1 MWILLKNEFN
11 YSLVK
16 IEKYKKDFYMYKMV
30 TVRTLKS
37 FARLSFPLYAQVCLC
52 FRYSRFAENYHIL
65 FFHSECL
72 QCFNKDYLILN

>member
-16 IEKYKKDFYMYKMV
+16 IEKYKKDFYKMV

-37 FARLSFPLYAQVCLC
+37 FAMKTFVSSACPGLPL
-52 FRYSRFAENYHIL
+52 FSL
-65 FFHSECL
+65 F
-72 QCFNKDYLILN
+72 KVR

>member
-16 IEKYKKDFYMYKMV
+16 IEKYKKDFYKMV

-37 FARLSFPLYAQVCLC
+37 FAMKTFVSSVCPGLPLFSLFKVRRKLSYFIFP
-52 FRYSRFAENYHIL
+52 F
-65 FFHSECL
+65 
-72 QCFNKDYLILN
+72 

>member
-16 IEKYKKDFYMYKMV
+16 IEKYKKDFYKMV

-37 FARLSFPLYAQVCLC
+37 FAMKTFVSCVCPGLPL
-52 FRYSRFAENYHIL
+52 FSL
-65 FFHSECL
+65 F
-72 QCFNKDYLILN
+72 KVR

>member
-16 IEKYKKDFYMYKMV
+16 IEKYKKDFYKMV

-37 FARLSFPLYAQVCLC
+37 FAMKTFVSSVCPGLPM
-52 FRYSRFAENYHIL
+52 FSL
-65 FFHSECL
+65 F
-72 QCFNKDYLILN
+72 KVR

>member
-16 IEKYKKDFYMYKMV
+16 IEKYKKDFYKMV

-37 FARLSFPLYAQVCLC
+37 FAMETFVSSVCPGLPLFSLFKVRRKLSYFIFP
-52 FRYSRFAENYHIL
+52 F
-65 FFHSECL
+65 
-72 QCFNKDYLILN
+72 

>member
-16 IEKYKKDFYMYKMV
+16 IEKYKKDFYKMV

-37 FARLSFPLYAQVCLC
+37 FAMKAFFSSVCPGLPL
-52 FRYSRFAENYHIL
+52 FSL
-65 FFHSECL
+65 F
-72 QCFNKDYLILN
+72 KVR

>member
-16 IEKYKKDFYMYKMV
+16 IEKYKKDFYKMV

-37 FARLSFPLYAQVCLC
+37 FAMKTFVSSVCPGLPL
-52 FRYSRFAENYHIL
+52 FS
-65 FFHSECL
+65 
-72 QCFNKDYLILN
+72 LIKVR

>member
-16 IEKYKKDFYMYKMV
+16 IEKYKKDFYKMV

-37 FARLSFPLYAQVCLC
+37 LAMKTFVSSVCPGLPL
-52 FRYSRFAENYHIL
+52 FSL
-65 FFHSECL
+65 F
-72 QCFNKDYLILN
+72 KVR

>member
-16 IEKYKKDFYMYKMV
+16 IEKYKKDFYKMV

-37 FARLSFPLYAQVCLC
+37 FAMKTFVSSVCPGLPLFSLFKVRWKLPYFIFPLWMFTMFQ
-52 FRYSRFAENYHIL
+52 
-65 FFHSECL
+65 
-72 QCFNKDYLILN
+72 

>member
-16 IEKYKKDFYMYKMV
+16 IEKYKKDFYKMV

-37 FARLSFPLYAQVCLC
+37 FAMKTFVSSVSPGLPL
-52 FRYSRFAENYHIL
+52 FSL
-65 FFHSECL
+65 F
-72 QCFNKDYLILN
+72 KVR

>member
-16 IEKYKKDFYMYKMV
+16 IEKYMKDFYKMV

-37 FARLSFPLYAQVCLC
+37 FAMKTFVSSVCPGLPL
-52 FRYSRFAENYHIL
+52 FSL
-65 FFHSECL
+65 F
-72 QCFNKDYLILN
+72 KVR

>member
-16 IEKYKKDFYMYKMV
+16 IEKYKKDFYKMV

-37 FARLSFPLYAQVCLC
+37 FAMETFVSSVCPGLPL
-52 FRYSRFAENYHIL
+52 FSL
-65 FFHSECL
+65 F
-72 QCFNKDYLILN
+72 KVR

>member
-30 TVRTLKS
+30 TVTSVRTLKS
-37 FARLSFPLYAQVCLC
+37 FAMKTFVSSVCPGLPL
-52 FRYSRFAENYHIL
+52 FSL
-65 FFHSECL
+65 F
-72 QCFNKDYLILN
+72 KVR

>member
-16 IEKYKKDFYMYKMV
+16 IEKYKKDFYKMV

-37 FARLSFPLYAQVCLC
+37 FAMTTFVSSVCPGLPLFSLFKVRRKLSFFIFP
-52 FRYSRFAENYHIL
+52 F
-65 FFHSECL
+65 
-72 QCFNKDYLILN
+72 

>member
-16 IEKYKKDFYMYKMV
+16 IEKYKKDFYKMV

-37 FARLSFPLYAQVCLC
+37 FAMETFVSSVCPGLPLFSLFKVRRKLSFFIFP
-52 FRYSRFAENYHIL
+52 F
-65 FFHSECL
+65 
-72 QCFNKDYLILN
+72 

>member
-16 IEKYKKDFYMYKMV
+16 IEKYKKDFYKMV

-37 FARLSFPLYAQVCLC
+37 FAMKTFVSSVCPGLPL
-52 FRYSRFAENYHIL
+52 L
-65 FFHSECL
+65 F
-72 QCFNKDYLILN
+72 Q

>member
-16 IEKYKKDFYMYKMV
+16 IEKYKKDFYKMV

-37 FARLSFPLYAQVCLC
+37 FAMKTFVSSVCPGLPLFSLFKVRRKLSYFIFQ
-52 FRYSRFAENYHIL
+52 F
-65 FFHSECL
+65 
-72 QCFNKDYLILN
+72 